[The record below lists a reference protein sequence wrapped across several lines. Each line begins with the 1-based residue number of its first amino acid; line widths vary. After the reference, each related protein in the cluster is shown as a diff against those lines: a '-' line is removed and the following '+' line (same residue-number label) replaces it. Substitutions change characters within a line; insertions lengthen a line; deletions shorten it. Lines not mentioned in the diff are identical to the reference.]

1 MAAITRRALLS
12 RTLLVAAVGGG
23 ALAGLTRSVSH
34 KVAAPPPAPPA
45 ALTSA
50 LGRQQALLDGY
61 DRAVA
66 AGGGQAGLLR
76 GLQADVEQ
84 HGAALRALL
93 ERYPGWRLANA
104 DTSAH
109 GVGTATG
116 STGTGASPR
125 ATGTATGGGRSA
137 SPPVAATALGLAAAS
152 TSAASALRS
161 SVLGWPTAEAH
172 AAQVVPVLASISASL
187 STHAQVLA

>member
-34 KVAAPPPAPPA
+34 RVAAPPPAPPA
-45 ALTSA
+45 ALTAA

-66 AGGGQAGLLR
+66 AGGARTALLR
-76 GLQADVEQ
+76 GLRADVEQ

-104 DTSAH
+104 EGSATSN
-109 GVGTATG
+109 TNLG
-116 STGTGASPR
+116 STPAGSSA
-125 ATGTATGGGRSA
+125 AGGRAPGSRA
-137 SPPVAATALGLAAAS
+137 ALPPVPATAAGLAATS
-152 TSAASALRS
+152 TGAASALRS
-161 SVLGWPTAEAH
+161 SALNWPAAETH

-187 STHAQVLA
+187 TTHAQVLA

>member
-23 ALAGLTRSVSH
+23 ALAGLTRSVTH
-34 KVAAPPPAPPA
+34 RVAAPPAAPPA
-45 ALTSA
+45 VLTSA

-61 DRAVA
+61 DRVVA
-66 AGGGQAGLLR
+66 AGGGQTALLR

-93 ERYPGWRLANA
+93 ERYPGWRLARA
-104 DTSAH
+104 DSSAPRS
-109 GVGTATG
+109 GTATPSAATGSTATG
-116 STGTGASPR
+116 STA
-125 ATGTATGGGRSA
+125 A
-137 SPPVAATALGLAAAS
+137 SPPVPATAAGLAAAS

-161 SVLGWPTAEAH
+161 SALSWPTAEAH

-187 STHAQVLA
+187 STHVQVLA